1 MQTRALRRAITAV
14 LAGWLAA
21 LLLAAPGAA
30 AGVRLEAAAGFD
42 GLGRAGA
49 WLPVRVTLT
58 NDGADT
64 AAVVR
69 VQRRTGDGDLQ
80 TTSQAVELPAG
91 ARKQVTLLVLAD
103 GVLGPLTVQALA
115 GDQVLAEAQ
124 VEARTTSGRLVGV
137 LAGTPEAAA
146 RVVAGLG
153 TRGGVGQAAR
163 LTPGDLPANPYA
175 LAALDALVVN
185 GVSSR
190 LLTPAQVA
198 ALGEWVAGGGTLV
211 LGGGAS
217 APAVLE
223 GLGEL
228 APVRLSGA
236 ATSLPRLPAL
246 EALTATPVEAAG
258 PFVVASAAPAPEA
271 AVLAAQADRPLVV
284 ARPLGLGR
292 VAFVALD
299 LGLDPFLGWTGATRF
314 WDALL
319 PAPAQPP
326 FERGG
331 GALLDAGMRLRWALG
346 SGTALDLPAV
356 GTLALA
362 LLGYV
367 LAIGPLNYL
376 LLRRLDRREWA
387 WLTTPALTLLFT
399 GALFGLGAGTRGGQL
414 SVNTLSIVH
423 STAGAPGAAVE
434 SHIGIFSPGR
444 ATYTLRL
451 PAETLVTSLPDFTRG
466 PSTPL
471 PGSQLWQ
478 GGASEVRDIPFAAAE
493 FKTFAAQ
500 GGIAAA
506 PIETDLR
513 VEGDQVVG
521 TVRNAG
527 DQPLRDVHLLVGDYL
542 QALGTLAPGATAP
555 VAWRLPAEPPAAPD
569 DLPLAARLSGG
580 RFPGGGPGQDW
591 REQARFQLLEVAFE
605 READRG
611 LTGVQVLA
619 WHEAA
624 PLPPVIAGAEARQ
637 QALTLVRH
645 TAAVRVQPG
654 PVRLPPGLL
663 PRAVASGA
671 GQPPGRFPP
680 GLLAAGPGETI
691 VDFLLPAGLA
701 GLATEELDLL
711 IGQWSGGPGI
721 GLPPA
726 AAPGQ
731 VAGATAAPPAPRPNA
746 PVPPRPVVAPGA
758 VQFALY
764 DYQAGA
770 WMPLPH
776 AGAGRVVVPDAAR
789 YVSPAGPVRLRIT
802 VAGASEPLVFSRL
815 ELGLRGRLP

>member
-1 MQTRALRRAITAV
+1 MQTRACRLAVTAV
-14 LAGWLAA
+14 LAGWLAV

-42 GLGRAGA
+42 GLARSGA

-58 NDGADT
+58 NDGADRQ
-64 AAVVR
+64 VIVR
-69 VQRRTGDGDLQ
+69 VQRRTSDGVLQ
-80 TTSQAVELPAG
+80 TTSQAIELPAG

-115 GDQVLAEAQ
+115 GDQVLTEAQ
-124 VEARTTSGRLVGV
+124 VEARTASGRLVGV

-153 TRGGVGQAAR
+153 ARGGADQAAR
-163 LTPGDLPANPYA
+163 LTPADLPANPYA
-175 LAALDALVVN
+175 LAAFDALVVN

-228 APVRLSGA
+228 APVRLTGT

-258 PFVVASAAPAPEA
+258 PFVVASAAPVVEA
-271 AVLAAQADRPLVV
+271 AVLAAQADHPLVV

-319 PAPAQPP
+319 PAPVQLP
-326 FERGG
+326 FERS

-346 SGTALDLPAV
+346 SGAALDLPAV
-356 GTLALA
+356 GTLALV

-367 LAIGPLNYL
+367 VMIGPLNYL

-387 WLTTPALTLLFT
+387 WLTTPVLTLLFT
-399 GALFGLGAGTRGGQL
+399 GTLFGIGAGTRGGQL

-444 ATYTLRL
+444 ATHTLRL

-466 PSTPL
+466 PSMPL
-471 PGSQLWQ
+471 PGGQLWRD
-478 GGASEVRDIPFAAAE
+478 GASEVRDIAFAAAE

-506 PIETDLR
+506 PIETELR
-513 VEGDQVVG
+513 IEGDRLVG
-521 TVRNAG
+521 TIRNTG
-527 DQPLRDVHLLVGDYL
+527 DQPLHDIHLLVGDHL
-542 QALGTLAPGATAP
+542 QALGTLAPGAAVP
-555 VAWRLPAEPPAAPD
+555 VAWRPPAEPPAVPD

-580 RFPGGGPGQDW
+580 HFPGGGPGQDW
-591 REQARFQLLEVAFE
+591 REQARFQVLEVAFE

-611 LTGVQVLA
+611 LTGVQVLG

-624 PLPPVIAGAEARQ
+624 PLPPAIAGAEARQ

-645 TAAVRVQPG
+645 TAAVQVQPG
-654 PVRLPPGLL
+654 AVRLPPGLL
-663 PRAVASGA
+663 PRAVAGGA
-671 GQPPGRFPP
+671 GQPPGRLPP

-701 GLATEELDLL
+701 GLAAEELDLL
-711 IGQWSGGPGI
+711 IGQWASGPGLE
-721 GLPPA
+721 LPPA
-726 AAPGQ
+726 APPGQ
-731 VAGATAAPPAPRPNA
+731 VASATAPAPRPLV
-746 PVPPRPVVAPGA
+746 VPGT

-770 WMPLPH
+770 WTPLPH

-802 VAGASEPLVFSRL
+802 VVGAGEPLVFSRL
-815 ELGLRGRLP
+815 ALGLRGRLP